1 MAELRD
7 NSNIFEKLMEAHNG
21 TIKLVK
27 DIKDMNQS
35 ITHYT
40 ENYMK
45 QDENVR
51 IEIYVVILSV

>member
-51 IEIYVVILSV
+51 IEM